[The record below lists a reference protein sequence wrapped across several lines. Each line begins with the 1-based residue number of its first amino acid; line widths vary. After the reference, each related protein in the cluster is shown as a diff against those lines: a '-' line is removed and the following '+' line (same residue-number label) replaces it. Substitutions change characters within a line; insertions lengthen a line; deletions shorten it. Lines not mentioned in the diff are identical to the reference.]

1 MSTAEIAKAVQNL
14 DAKTIQ
20 KALTAIGTEVEGKD
34 LVGSYQNAVLKT
46 GIKNFVGKLSEKD
59 LKAAS
64 KVLGLQEE
72 SKKEEGKAALEEGL
86 LVGSGLNGLLTK
98 ANDDLLCTFCDTL
111 GLTKSEKTAM
121 IKEIADEVML
131 TGMESFLNSLKLD
144 ILRPHCSELKLP
156 TGGAKKDL
164 VERLMVHIFELEPLE
179 EGEKE
184 KEKEAKKE
192 PKKGKSKAPKKE
204 KKGKKTE
211 KKEEKEE
218 EEEDSKDKKEEESKE
233 GEEKKPEKPKAK
245 KSKKEDK
252 VKGEPK
258 KREKFVAPP
267 LETIGQKFTTYV
279 DLYDNFNLPDL
290 AGYCKNN
297 NLKTAG
303 KKKEVIHRILLHLKG
318 ETEKPKQPKKRK
330 ATGAAAKTAKKSKTE
345 KKEGESTEAKEQ

>member
-46 GIKNFVGKLSEKD
+46 GIKNFVGKLSDKD

-64 KVLGLQEE
+64 KVLGLEEE

-98 ANDDLLCTFCDTL
+98 ADDDLLCTFCDTL

-192 PKKGKSKAPKKE
+192 PKKGKSKHQRKKRRAKRLRKKRKKKKKKKKIAKIKKKRNRKKE
-204 KKGKKTE
+204 KKRNLRNQRQ
-211 KKEEKEE
+211 
-218 EEEDSKDKKEEESKE
+218 
-233 GEEKKPEKPKAK
+233 
-245 KSKKEDK
+245 KSLRRKIKL
-252 VKGEPK
+252 
-258 KREKFVAPP
+258 RENQRR
-267 LETIGQKFTTYV
+267 ER
-279 DLYDNFNLPDL
+279 NLL
-290 AGYCKNN
+290 
-297 NLKTAG
+297 
-303 KKKEVIHRILLHLKG
+303 LLHWKRLDKSSQHML
-318 ETEKPKQPKKRK
+318 TYMTTSTYLISLDIARIITSKQQERRRK
-330 ATGAAAKTAKKSKTE
+330 
-345 KKEGESTEAKEQ
+345 